1 MKRFLLWFL
10 ALLITIGT
18 AYYQRKSGPTYPKRT
33 SVAVNDTTY
42 DIKLVRSL
50 DLGERPEVKLKIADP
65 DIKAKLFFKR
75 FRSEDQYQVS
85 DFVYKVYPVKSFLMN
100 EVFKITQEKGLF
112 AEVPKQPAAGKLQ
125 YYIEITGSK
134 GTVILFKDNPV
145 VIRFKGSVPGYILTP
160 HILFMFLAMFFSTLA
175 GVMAAIKYP
184 KYKKYGIWTLVLL
197 FAGGMILGPLVQ
209 KFAFGELWTGVPF
222 GWDLTDNKT
231 LIALLFWIAAVVMN
245 LKKDR
250 PLWIIIASIVLI
262 VVFSIPHSLFGSELD
277 YESGKVI
284 QGLILF
290 FFLKNS
296 KNFLN

>member
-175 GVMAAIKYP
+175 GLMAAIKYP